1 MRVSPWGRVVALSA
15 LLVVGGAVALAIG
28 AFAST
33 RERSVSY
40 PVTGSLRGVAFD
52 LADGAITIVG
62 GGRRDAVTVERSE
75 RYAFGHDA
83 ESRRSVQ
90 DGVFRVR
97 SRCPTALLGR
107 CRVAY
112 RVTVPDNLPVDVRT
126 GSGSV
131 RMSGYRGSATLS
143 TGSGDIRVAGFCG
156 FSLDARAGSGDVDAH
171 TACAPP
177 KLSLRA
183 TSGAVTAQVPPGTYE
198 VDAESA
204 SGSERVTGVNATEQ
218 SPFAITALSGT
229 GDVRVEATR

>member
-15 LLVVGGAVALAIG
+15 LLVVGGAVALAVG

-33 RERSVSY
+33 RERIVSY

-52 LADGAITIVG
+52 LADGAIVIVG
-62 GGRRDAVTVERSE
+62 GGRRDAVTVQRTE

-83 ESRRSVQ
+83 ESRRWVQ

-97 SRCPTALLGR
+97 SRCPTTLMGR
-107 CRVAY
+107 CRVDY
-112 RVTVPDNLPVDVRT
+112 RVTVPDNLPIEVRT

-131 RMSGYRGSATLS
+131 EVSDYRGTAMLT
-143 TGSGDIRVAGFCG
+143 TGSGDIQVAGFCG
-156 FSLDARAGSGDVDAH
+156 FSLDARAGSGDVHAH

-183 TSGAVTAQVPPGTYE
+183 NSGSVTAQVPAGTYE
-198 VDAESA
+198 MDAESA
-204 SGSERVTGVNATEQ
+204 SGSEKVSGVKATEQ
-218 SPFAITALSGT
+218 SPFAITALSGS
-229 GDVRVEATR
+229 GDVTVEGTR

>member
-15 LLVVGGAVALAIG
+15 LLVVGGAVALAVG

-33 RERSVSY
+33 RERIVSY
-40 PVTGSLRGVAFD
+40 PVNGSLRGVAFD

-62 GGRRDAVTVERSE
+62 GGRRDSVTVQRSE

-83 ESRRSVQ
+83 DTRRWVQ

-97 SRCPTALLGR
+97 SRCPTALMGR
-107 CRVAY
+107 CRVSY
-112 RVTVPDNLPVDVRT
+112 RVTVPDNLPLEVRT

-131 RMSGYRGSATLS
+131 RMSSYRGSAMIS
-143 TGSGDIRVAGFCG
+143 TGSGDIQVAGFCG
-156 FSLDARAGSGDVDAH
+156 FSLDARAGSGDVHAQ
-171 TACAPP
+171 TACSPP

-183 TSGAVTAQVPPGTYE
+183 NSGSVTAQVPPGTYE

-204 SGSERVTGVNATEQ
+204 SGEERVSGVRATEQ
-218 SPFAITALSGT
+218 SPFAITALSGS
-229 GDVRVEATR
+229 GDVAVESTR

>member
-15 LLVVGGAVALAIG
+15 LLVVGGAVALAVG

-33 RERSVSY
+33 RERIVSY
-40 PVTGSLRGVAFD
+40 PVNGSLRGVAFD
-52 LADGAITIVG
+52 LADGGITIVG
-62 GGRRDAVTVERSE
+62 GGRRDSVTVQRNE

-83 ESRRSVQ
+83 ESRRWVQ
-90 DGVFRVR
+90 DGIFRVR
-97 SRCPTALLGR
+97 SRCPTALMGR
-107 CRVAY
+107 CRVSY
-112 RVTVPDNLPVDVRT
+112 RVTVPNNLPIEVRT

-131 RMSGYRGSATLS
+131 RMSSYRGSATIATDS
-143 TGSGDIRVAGFCG
+143 GSIQVSGFCG

-183 TSGAVTAQVPPGTYE
+183 NSGDVTAQVPPGTYE

-204 SGSERVTGVNATEQ
+204 SGAEHVSGVRATEQ
-218 SPFAITALSGT
+218 SPFAITALSGS
-229 GDVRVEATR
+229 GDVTVEGTR

>member
-15 LLVVGGAVALAIG
+15 LLVVGGAVALAVG

-33 RERSVSY
+33 RERIVSY
-40 PVTGSLRGVAFD
+40 PVNGSLRGVAFD
-52 LADGAITIVG
+52 LADGGITIVG
-62 GGRRDAVTVERSE
+62 GGRRDSVTVQRNE

-83 ESRRSVQ
+83 ESRRWVQ

-97 SRCPTALLGR
+97 SRCPTALMGR
-107 CRVAY
+107 CRVSY
-112 RVTVPDNLPVDVRT
+112 RVTVPNNLPIEIRT

-131 RMSGYRGSATLS
+131 RMSSYRGSATIA
-143 TGSGDIRVAGFCG
+143 TGSGDIQVAGFCG

-183 TSGAVTAQVPPGTYE
+183 NSGDVSAQVPPGTYE

-204 SGSERVTGVNATEQ
+204 SGAEHVSGVRATEQ
-218 SPFAITALSGT
+218 SPFAITALSGS
-229 GDVRVEATR
+229 GDVTVEGTR

>member
-15 LLVVGGAVALAIG
+15 LLVVGGAVALAVG

-33 RERSVSY
+33 RERIVSY
-40 PVTGSLRGVAFD
+40 PVNGSLRGVAFD
-52 LADGAITIVG
+52 LADGAIVIVG
-62 GGRRDAVTVERSE
+62 GGRRDAVTVERHE

-83 ESRRSVQ
+83 ESRRWVQ

-97 SRCPTALLGR
+97 SRCPTAFMGR
-107 CRVAY
+107 CRVSY
-112 RVTVPDNLPVDVRT
+112 RVTVPDNVPVEVRT

-131 RMSGYRGSATLS
+131 QVSGYRGSATVS

-156 FSLDARAGSGDVDAH
+156 FSLDARADSGNVDAN

-183 TSGAVTAQVPPGTYE
+183 NSGDVTARVPLGRYDL
-198 VDAESA
+198 DAESA
-204 SGSERVTGVNATEQ
+204 SGEEHVHGVDDTGE
-218 SPFAITALSGT
+218 SPFAITALSGS
-229 GDVRVEATR
+229 GDVIVEGTR